1 MLEEEE
7 GKGGVEGDV
16 HNNVQP
22 ELKRSYLI
30 ERWNPNDIFPM
41 RMGYEDGPVDATG
54 EDEEAVQNP
63 ESQPHKRR
71 AFPQK
76 VARHITV
83 GFRDPLRSFRKT
95 SSKYCLCRCASYERV
110 IRCPADKG
118 ASMSLEEVDQAPR
131 GKDYV
136 CVWVVVGGGVGG

>member
-30 ERWNPNDIFPM
+30 EWWNPNDIFPM
-41 RMGYEDGPVDATG
+41 GMGYEDGPIDAAG

-63 ESQPHKRR
+63 ESQPHDRR
-71 AFPQK
+71 AFP
-76 VARHITV
+76 
-83 GFRDPLRSFRKT
+83 
-95 SSKYCLCRCASYERV
+95 
-110 IRCPADKG
+110 
-118 ASMSLEEVDQAPR
+118 
-131 GKDYV
+131 
-136 CVWVVVGGGVGG
+136 